1 MVIALRLKN
10 FFSLREYASLDFNAD
25 INQRNNKD
33 HLQENLIDF
42 NGEKF
47 INVIGIFGSNAAGKS
62 NIIRALDFCRNLI
75 LYSHLNNV
83 GTKFEFTPFKFG
95 DSKISEF
102 YMDFIT
108 EGIEYEYG
116 FTIEDQKIIKEEL
129 YYYPKKRKA
138 KIFVREGENYSYG
151 KGIIARPGDVEANTG
166 SQTLFLSR
174 ASSMNRPIAQ
184 QIYRFFLQEIIVGVG
199 EMKISTISINEF
211 DEYKDLI
218 LTALNV
224 GDSDI
229 VDIRLGTDAE
239 GKNVLYTYHKEDP
252 SIEFNFDT
260 EESDGTKRLF
270 FILFRLLKSAFS
282 GATIFLDEFDLK
294 LHLRLAEFIIDFV
307 RATHK
312 AQLVFTS
319 HNAALMSPDNLR
331 PEQIVLVNKEADGN
345 SDFFAVSDFKGM
357 SSGIDIQKAY
367 LQGRFDAV
375 PYVGSPYNIVEK
387 FIENSNGK
395 KV

>member
-10 FFSLREYASLDFNAD
+10 FYSLKEYATLDFTAD

-33 HLQENLIDF
+33 NLPQNLIDF
-42 NGEKF
+42 SGEKYVN
-47 INVIGIFGSNAAGKS
+47 IIGVFGSNAAGKS

-83 GTKFEFTPFKFG
+83 ETEFEFSTFKFG
-95 DSKISEF
+95 DNQISEF
-102 YMDFIT
+102 YIDFVSG
-108 EGIEYEYG
+108 GIEYEYG
-116 FTIEDQKIIKEEL
+116 FTIDNQQIIKEEL

-138 KIFVREGENYSYG
+138 KIFVREGSTYSYG
-151 KGIIARPGDVEANTG
+151 KGLITRPGAVEASTG
-166 SQTLFLSR
+166 PRTLFLSQ
-174 ASSMNRPIAQ
+174 ATAMNRQLAQ
-184 QIYRFFLQEIIVGVG
+184 EIYRFFSQKIIIGVG
-199 EMKISTISINEF
+199 EMNMSSITPKEF
-211 DEYKDLI
+211 EDYKDVI

-229 VDIRLGTDAE
+229 VNIRLVTDAE
-239 GKNVLYTYHKEDP
+239 GRNKLYTYHKEDP
-252 SIEFNFDT
+252 SIEFDFDT

-294 LHLRLAEFIIDFV
+294 LHLRLSEFILDFV
-307 RATHK
+307 RATHA

-319 HNAALMSPDNLR
+319 HNAALMSSENLR
-331 PEQIVLVNKEADGN
+331 PEQIVLVNKESNGN
-345 SDFFAVSDFKGM
+345 SDFFAVSDFKGVDSKM
-357 SSGIDIQKAY
+357 DIHKAY

-375 PYVGSPYNIVEK
+375 PYIGSSYNIVEK
-387 FIENSNGK
+387 FIANSNGK
-395 KV
+395 KI